1 MIFAEVPLPGV
12 WLVTPELREDVRGFF
27 ARTWC
32 EREARAAGLNERW
45 VQSSLSYTKTRGT
58 LRGLHFQRAP
68 YEEVKLVRCTAGA
81 IFDVVLDL
89 RRESPTFKRHFA
101 VELTAEN
108 RLQIYIPR
116 RCAHGYQTLVDGVE
130 VLYQMSEVY
139 SPEHSEG
146 VRWDDPAF
154 GISWPATNPIMNER
168 DRRYPDFTG

>member
-1 MIFAEVPLPGV
+1 M
-12 WLVTPELREDVRGFF
+12 
-27 ARTWC
+27 
-32 EREARAAGLNERW
+32 
-45 VQSSLSYTKTRGT
+45 QSSLSYTKPRGT

-89 RRESPTFKRHFA
+89 RRESPTFKRHFT

-139 SPEHSEG
+139 SPEHSDG

>member
-1 MIFAEVPLPGV
+1 MIFAEAALPGV
-12 WLVTPELREDVRGFF
+12 WVVTPELREDVRGCF

-32 EREARAAGLNERW
+32 EREARDAGLTERW
-45 VQSSLSYTKTRGT
+45 VQVGLSYPKTRGT
-58 LRGLHFQRAP
+58 LRGLDFERAP

-81 IFDVVLDL
+81 IFDVVVDL

-101 VELTAEN
+101 IELTAEN